1 MKMLFHRLS
10 LEAFCHVTEDA
21 NKAKEAMLSVVPPEL
36 RAAQFKEQKLEGS
49 FGNDILIL
57 ALEFTTQGDIKKV
70 VDFIKAGL
78 RKEDLERVDIDE
90 HVTDDDEFWLRL
102 DKQKACGGKLAL
114 GGDDTIQLKG
124 KVAAFPANRRK
135 AVALMEQAWS

>member
-1 MKMLFHRLS
+1 MLFHRLS
-10 LEAFCHVTEDA
+10 LEAFCHATEDA
-21 NKAKEAMLSVVPPEL
+21 GKVKEAMLRAVPPEL
-36 RAAQFKEQKLEGS
+36 RQTPFKEEKLEGS
-49 FGNDILIL
+49 FGNDILIF
-57 ALEFTTQGDIKKV
+57 ALEFSKQGDMKKV

-78 RKEDLERVDIDE
+78 PKEDLRSVDIDE

-102 DKQKACGGKLAL
+102 DKQKACEGELAL

-135 AVALMEQAWS
+135 AISLMELAWS

>member
-1 MKMLFHRLS
+1 MLFHRLTI
-10 LEAFCHVTEDA
+10 EAFCHATEDVD
-21 NKAKEAMLSVVPPEL
+21 KVKEAMLRAVPPEL

-57 ALEFTTQGDIKKV
+57 AMEFDKQGDMKKIV
-70 VDFIKAGL
+70 EFIKAGL
-78 RKEDLERVDIDE
+78 PKEELERVDIDE

-102 DKQKACGGKLAL
+102 DKQKACEGELAL

-135 AVALMEQAWS
+135 AISLMEQAWS